1 MSVTRSA
8 GNSHSLGGQNQIA
21 ERGRVAHSPKRCL
34 VAREWHDELPAGGE
48 TNSVATGA
56 LVETLDVITVHLGGA
71 RVSVGK
77 KNPNLAKL
85 ERREGHASDVGARG
99 GHDGVRAR
107 GRRGG
112 HAGAAREADGMRSHG
127 SDCRGV

>member
-1 MSVTRSA
+1 MGVTRSA

-85 ERREGHASDVGARG
+85 ERRDRGARQ
-99 GHDGVRAR
+99 R
-107 GRRGG
+107 
-112 HAGAAREADGMRSHG
+112 
-127 SDCRGV
+127 CRGEGWSRRCPRQRAQG